1 MIRAINQ
8 SAYSRIRLSDVFLF
22 LYLCATFGNRS
33 GSGFDALFLRGTF
46 AAYVMVSLLFDVLPR
61 EAGRRRVS
69 DGHKLFTPLTVWF
82 LLFVFY
88 AYISV
93 FWSESLKNTLQP
105 NYITNFIQAFCLVL
119 FIPYRIESRRDLRLI
134 VGTLVC
140 AALYGVMVL
149 VIKTPSSAWG
159 SERVGSAIGLNS
171 NAVGLSMSFTLL
183 FVLFLARD
191 SGQPLLYAV
200 CPIFI
205 AVALFSG
212 SRKAAFLCLAGLA
225 LVLSFSYRGA
235 KGAVVA
241 FVGIIIVLGVIWA
254 IMNVSELYNVIGYR
268 IERLLLNNGVD
279 GSAEEREW
287 YRQYACS
294 MFLDKPILGYGF
306 NGFLTQMQAIGYWHQ
321 AYSHCNQWE
330 LLSCLGVIGFVGY
343 YGIFAKL
350 AVTFLRRIKL
360 NHEDAFFGSI
370 FLILIFVSDYGNVSF
385 VDPDIYLY
393 LTLLYCL
400 CKTMRFEE
408 ENNGKSVEI
417 LS

>member
-134 VGTLVC
+134 VGMLVC

-183 FVLFLARD
+183 FVLFLSRD

-212 SRKAAFLCLAGLA
+212 SRKAAFLCLAGLV

-235 KGAVVA
+235 KGVCVA
-241 FVGIIIVLGVIWA
+241 LIGILAALGLVWA
-254 IMNVSELYNVIGYR
+254 TLNVPELYDVLGYR
-268 IERLLLNNGVD
+268 IERLLLNNSVD
-279 GSAEEREW
+279 GSVAEREW
-287 YRQYACS
+287 FRQYACS
-294 MFLDKPILGYGF
+294 MFQNKPILGYGF
-306 NGFLTQMQAIGYWHQ
+306 NGFLTQMQKIGYWHQ

-330 LLSCLGVIGFVGY
+330 LLSCLGVVGFIAY
-343 YGIFAKL
+343 YGFFAKL
-350 AVTFLRRIKL
+350 SASFFRCMKL
-360 NHEDAFFGSI
+360 NREDSFFGLI
-370 FLILIFVSDYGNVSF
+370 FLVLIFIFDYGYVSF
-385 VDPDIYLY
+385 IDPDIYLY

-400 CKTMRFEE
+400 YKTMELE
-408 ENNGKSVEI
+408 KENNGKSVKV
-417 LS
+417 LP